1 MREIEP
7 SCYRIAT
14 TPSYRPKNYDRGK
27 PGPMTLTNFASGQLK
42 SKQTA
47 IAALLSFAVMASVTA
62 LTLTGCQ
69 TVKLAPTT
77 SQPTG
82 GVNAAADTPVAG
94 NWQVS
99 YSVGGE
105 TQSAHMNISQN
116 GTSFQGVGVDDSTQG
131 NFVIDAGVIN
141 GKSIT
146 FHKRYHV
153 DENPNLPPII
163 YIGSFEM
170 ARTAQ
175 YSGPYMSGTYKATQ
189 NGKVVEGQWDAQI
202 DGGGLAATPTQSSN
216 QPQPEAPQSG
226 GSNRRPHLSGKWDAG
241 YEFEFK
247 TVHASMYL
255 EQDGTKITGHG
266 MDKANKEA
274 FNVKGTYTYPN
285 VKMWVKYLPVKAAGK
300 NKAKPERTLEFRG
313 KAESVNEAEYQG
325 TRLEGKTNGGGMW
338 MAEQVK

>member
-1 MREIEP
+1 MTV
-7 SCYRIAT
+7 T
-14 TPSYRPKNYDRGK
+14 T
-27 PGPMTLTNFASGQLK
+27 FAPGQLR
-42 SKQTA
+42 STLVA
-47 IAALLSFAVMASVTA
+47 ISAVLSLMVTA

-69 TVKLAPTT
+69 TVKLAPT
-77 SQPTG
+77 SGQPSAG
-82 GVNAAADTPVAG
+82 GTNAASSTPVAG

-99 YSVGGE
+99 FSVGGD
-105 TQSAHMNISQN
+105 TQSAHMNISQSGN
-116 GTSFQGVGVDDSTQG
+116 SFQGVGVDDSTQT

-141 GKSIT
+141 GKSVT

-170 ARTAQ
+170 AKTAD
-175 YSGPYMSGTYKATQ
+175 YSGPYMSGTYKVNK
-189 NGKVVEGQWDAQI
+189 NGQLVEGQWDAQI
-202 DGGGLAATPTQSSN
+202 DSGGLAATPTQ
-216 QPQPEAPQSG
+216 APTQQNIG
-226 GSNRRPHLSGKWDAG
+226 GQGGSSNRRPHLSGKWDAG

-285 VKMWVKYLPVKAAGK
+285 VKMWVKYLPVKAGAKSKG
-300 NKAKPERTLEFRG
+300 KPERTLEFRG

>member
-14 TPSYRPKNYDRGK
+14 TPSYRPMNYDRGK
-27 PGPMTLTNFASGQLK
+27 PGSMTLTNFASGQLK

-47 IAALLSFAVMASVTA
+47 IAALLSFAVMTSVTA
-62 LTLTGCQ
+62 LALTGCQ

-77 SQPTG
+77 PQTTG
-82 GVNAAADTPVAG
+82 GANAAADTPVAG

-170 ARTAQ
+170 AKTAQ
-175 YSGPYMSGTYKATQ
+175 YSGPYMSGTYKVNK
-189 NGKVVEGQWDAQI
+189 NGQLVEGQWDAQI

-226 GSNRRPHLSGKWDAG
+226 GANRRPHLSGKWDAG

-247 TVHASMYL
+247 TVQASMYL

-266 MDKANKEA
+266 MDKASKEA

-300 NKAKPERTLEFRG
+300 NKAKPERSLEFRG
-313 KAESVNEAEYQG
+313 KAAIVNEAEYQG
-325 TRLEGKTNGGGMW
+325 TRLEGKTNGGGIW

>member
-1 MREIEP
+1 
-7 SCYRIAT
+7 
-14 TPSYRPKNYDRGK
+14 
-27 PGPMTLTNFASGQLK
+27 MTVTNFAPGQFK
-42 SKQTA
+42 SKL
-47 IAALLSFAVMASVTA
+47 AARVARLGLTIIMSSVTV
-62 LTLTGCQ
+62 LTLAGCQ
-69 TVKLAPTT
+69 TVKLSPTT
-77 SQPTG
+77 SQPSG
-82 GVNAAADTPVAG
+82 GGNAAAAIPVAG

-105 TQSAHMNISQN
+105 TQSAHMNISQSGN
-116 GTSFQGVGVDDSTQG
+116 SFQGVGVDDSTQG

-153 DENPNLPPII
+153 EENPNLPPII

-170 ARTAQ
+170 AKTAE
-175 YSGPYMSGTYKATQ
+175 YSGPYMSGTYKVNK
-189 NGKVVEGQWDAQI
+189 NGQLVEGQWDAQI
-202 DGGGLAATPTQSSN
+202 DGGGAATATPTTQ
-216 QPQPEAPQSG
+216 QPEAPQA

-285 VKMWVKYLPVKAAGK
+285 IKMWVKYLPVKAGPK
-300 NKAKPERTLEFRG
+300 SKAKPERTLEFRG
-313 KAESVNEAEYQG
+313 KADVVNEAEYQG
-325 TRLEGKTNGGGMW
+325 TRLEGKTNGGGIW

>member
-1 MREIEP
+1 MTV
-7 SCYRIAT
+7 AT
-14 TPSYRPKNYDRGK
+14 LR
-27 PGPMTLTNFASGQLK
+27 Q
-42 SKQTA
+42 
-47 IAALLSFAVMASVTA
+47 ALLSLTAITLTA
-62 LTLTGCQ
+62 LTLASCQ
-69 TVKLAPTT
+69 TIKIPTSSGQT
-77 SQPTG
+77 SPG
-82 GVNAAADTPVAG
+82 GSTAGASTPVAG

-99 YSVGGE
+99 FSVGGD

-116 GTSFQGVGVDDSTQG
+116 GTSFQGIGVDDSTQT
-131 NFVIDAGVIN
+131 NFVIDAGSIN

-170 ARTAQ
+170 AKTAD
-175 YSGPYMSGTYKATQ
+175 YSGPYMSGTYKVNK
-189 NGKVVEGQWDAQI
+189 NGQVVEGQWDAQI
-202 DGGGLAATPTQSSN
+202 DGGGATASPTQAA
-216 QPQPEAPQSG
+216 QQQGEAPQSG

-255 EQDGTKITGHG
+255 EQDGAKISGHG

-274 FNVKGTYTYPN
+274 FTVKGTYTYPN
-285 VKMWVKYLPVKAAGK
+285 LKMWVKYLPVKASGK
-300 NKAKPERTLEFRG
+300 AKGKPERTLEFRG
-313 KAESVNEAEYQG
+313 KAESVSEAEYQG

>member
-226 GSNRRPHLSGKWDAG
+226 TSNRRPHLSGKWDAG

>member
-1 MREIEP
+1 MTVTTFAP
-7 SCYRIAT
+7 SQLQST
-14 TPSYRPKNYDRGK
+14 
-27 PGPMTLTNFASGQLK
+27 LK
-42 SKQTA
+42 SK
-47 IAALLSFAVMASVTA
+47 LKPKLVA
-62 LTLTGCQ
+62 LTAMFSLTLAGLSLTGCQ
-69 TVKLAPTT
+69 TVKLAPT
-77 SQPTG
+77 SGQPSAG
-82 GVNAAADTPVAG
+82 GTNAASNTPVAG

-99 YSVGGE
+99 FSVGGD
-105 TQSAHMNISQN
+105 TQSAHMNISQSGN
-116 GTSFQGVGVDDSTQG
+116 SFQGVGVDDSTQT

-141 GKSIT
+141 GKSVT

-170 ARTAQ
+170 AKTAD
-175 YSGPYMSGTYKATQ
+175 YSGPYMSGTYKVNK
-189 NGKVVEGQWDAQI
+189 NGQLVEGQWDAQI
-202 DGGGLAATPTQSSN
+202 DGGGLAATPTQPAQHN
-216 QPQPEAPQSG
+216 DAGQG
-226 GSNRRPHLSGKWDAG
+226 GSSNRRPHLSGKWDAG

-285 VKMWVKYLPVKAAGK
+285 VKMWVKYLPVKAGAK
-300 NKAKPERTLEFRG
+300 SKAKPERTLEFRG

>member
-27 PGPMTLTNFASGQLK
+27 PGSMTLTNFASGQLK

-77 SQPTG
+77 SQPAG

-116 GTSFQGVGVDDSTQG
+116 GNSFQGVGVDDSTQG

-170 ARTAQ
+170 AKTAQ
-175 YSGPYMSGTYKATQ
+175 YSGPYMSGTYKVNK
-189 NGKVVEGQWDAQI
+189 NGQMVEGQWDAQI
-202 DGGGLAATPTQSSN
+202 DGGGLAATPTQPS
-216 QPQPEAPQSG
+216 PQPEAPQGG

>member
-1 MREIEP
+1 
-7 SCYRIAT
+7 
-14 TPSYRPKNYDRGK
+14 
-27 PGPMTLTNFASGQLK
+27 MTLTNFASGQLK

-77 SQPTG
+77 SQPAG

-116 GTSFQGVGVDDSTQG
+116 GNSFQGVGVDDSTQG

-170 ARTAQ
+170 AKTAQ
-175 YSGPYMSGTYKATQ
+175 YSGPYMSGTYKVNK
-189 NGKVVEGQWDAQI
+189 NGQMVEGQWDAQI
-202 DGGGLAATPTQSSN
+202 DGGGLAATPTQPS
-216 QPQPEAPQSG
+216 PQPEAPQGG

>member
-1 MREIEP
+1 
-7 SCYRIAT
+7 
-14 TPSYRPKNYDRGK
+14 
-27 PGPMTLTNFASGQLK
+27 MTVTNFAPGQFK
-42 SKQTA
+42 SKLA
-47 IAALLSFAVMASVTA
+47 ARIALLSLTIIISSVSV

-69 TVKLAPTT
+69 TVKLSPTT
-77 SQPTG
+77 SQPSG
-82 GVNAAADTPVAG
+82 GTNAAANPVAG

-99 YSVGGE
+99 YSVGGD
-105 TQSAHMNISQN
+105 TQSAHMNISQS

-170 ARTAQ
+170 AKTAE

-202 DGGGLAATPTQSSN
+202 DSGGATATPTQAASQ
-216 QPQPEAPQSG
+216 QPVAPQG
-226 GSNRRPHLSGKWDAG
+226 GGNRRPDLSGKWDAG

-247 TVHASMYL
+247 TVHARMYL
-255 EQDGTKITGHG
+255 EQEGTKITGHG

-274 FNVKGTYTYPN
+274 FKVKGTYTYPN
-285 VKMWVKYLPVKAAGK
+285 LKMWVTYFPVKNPKGK
-300 NKAKPERTLEFRG
+300 SKGERTLEFRG
-313 KAESVNEAEYQG
+313 KADSVNEPEYQG

>member
-1 MREIEP
+1 
-7 SCYRIAT
+7 
-14 TPSYRPKNYDRGK
+14 
-27 PGPMTLTNFASGQLK
+27 MTVTNFASGQFK
-42 SKQTA
+42 SKLTER
-47 IAALLSFAVMASVTA
+47 IALLSLTIIMSSVSV

-69 TVKLAPTT
+69 TVKISPTS
-77 SQPTG
+77 SQPSG
-82 GVNAAADTPVAG
+82 GTNAAADTPVAG

-153 DENPNLPPII
+153 EENPNLPPII

-170 ARTAQ
+170 AKTAQ
-175 YSGPYMSGTYKATQ
+175 YTGPYMSGTYKVNK
-189 NGKVVEGQWDAQI
+189 NGQLVEGQWDAQI
-202 DGGGLAATPTQSSN
+202 DGGGLAATPTQSS
-216 QPQPEAPQSG
+216 PQPEAPQGG

-241 YEFEFK
+241 YEFEFR
-247 TVHASMYL
+247 TVQASMYL

-285 VKMWVKYLPVKAAGK
+285 IKMWVKYLPVKAAGK
-300 NKAKPERTLEFRG
+300 NKAKPERSLEFRG
-313 KAESVNEAEYQG
+313 KAASVNEAVYQG
-325 TRLEGKTNGGGMW
+325 TRLEGKTNGGGIW

>member
-1 MREIEP
+1 
-7 SCYRIAT
+7 
-14 TPSYRPKNYDRGK
+14 
-27 PGPMTLTNFASGQLK
+27 MTVTNFASGQFK
-42 SKQTA
+42 SKLA
-47 IAALLSFAVMASVTA
+47 ERIALLSLTIIMSSVSV

-69 TVKLAPTT
+69 TVKISPTS
-77 SQPTG
+77 SQPSG
-82 GVNAAADTPVAG
+82 GANAAADTPVAG

-105 TQSAHMNISQN
+105 TQSAHMNISQS

-141 GKSIT
+141 GQSIT

-170 ARTAQ
+170 AKTAQ
-175 YSGPYMSGTYKATQ
+175 YSGPYMSGTYKVNK
-189 NGKVVEGQWDAQI
+189 NGQLVEGQWDAQI
-202 DGGGLAATPTQSSN
+202 DSGGLAATPTQAN
-216 QPQPEAPQSG
+216 PQSEAQQSG

-241 YEFEFK
+241 YEFEFR
-247 TVHASMYL
+247 TVQASMYL
-255 EQDGTKITGHG
+255 EQDGSKITGHG

-285 VKMWVKYLPVKAAGK
+285 VKMWVKYLPVRAAGK
-300 NKAKPERTLEFRG
+300 NKAKPERSLEFRG
-313 KAESVNEAEYQG
+313 KASSVNEAVYQG
-325 TRLEGKTNGGGMW
+325 TRLEGKTNGGGIW

>member
-1 MREIEP
+1 
-7 SCYRIAT
+7 
-14 TPSYRPKNYDRGK
+14 
-27 PGPMTLTNFASGQLK
+27 MTVTNSAPGQLK
-42 SKQTA
+42 SKLVALTA
-47 IAALLSFAVMASVTA
+47 ILSLAAITTLTTLTA

-69 TVKLAPTT
+69 TVKLSPTT
-77 SQPTG
+77 SQASG
-82 GVNAAADTPVAG
+82 GGNASASTPVAG

-99 YSVGGE
+99 YSVGSE
-105 TQSAHMNISQN
+105 TQSAHMNISQSGN
-116 GTSFQGVGVDDSTQG
+116 SFQGVGVDDSTQG

-153 DENPNLPPII
+153 EENPNLPPII

-170 ARTAQ
+170 AKTAE

-202 DGGGLAATPTQSSN
+202 DGGGLAATPTT
-216 QPQPEAPQSG
+216 QPSQQPPPPQATG
-226 GSNRRPHLSGKWDAG
+226 NRRPDLSGKWDAG

-247 TVHASMYL
+247 TVHARMYL
-255 EQDGTKITGHG
+255 EQEGTKISGHG

-274 FNVKGTYTYPN
+274 FKVKGTYTYPN
-285 VKMWVKYLPVKAAGK
+285 LKMWVTYLPVKAGPK
-300 NKAKPERTLEFRG
+300 SKAKSERTLEFRG
-313 KAESVNEAEYQG
+313 KADSVNEAEYQG
-325 TRLEGKTNGGGMW
+325 TRLEGKTNGGGIW

>member
-1 MREIEP
+1 
-7 SCYRIAT
+7 
-14 TPSYRPKNYDRGK
+14 
-27 PGPMTLTNFASGQLK
+27 MTLTNFASGQLK
-42 SKQTA
+42 SKQKA
-47 IAALLSFAVMASVTA
+47 IAAFLSFAVMAGVTA

-170 ARTAQ
+170 AKTAQ
-175 YSGPYMSGTYKATQ
+175 YSGPYMSGTYKVNK
-189 NGKVVEGQWDAQI
+189 NGQMVEGQWDAQI
-202 DGGGLAATPTQSSN
+202 DGGGLAATPTQPS
-216 QPQPEAPQSG
+216 PQPEAPQSG

-300 NKAKPERTLEFRG
+300 NKGKPERTLEFRG